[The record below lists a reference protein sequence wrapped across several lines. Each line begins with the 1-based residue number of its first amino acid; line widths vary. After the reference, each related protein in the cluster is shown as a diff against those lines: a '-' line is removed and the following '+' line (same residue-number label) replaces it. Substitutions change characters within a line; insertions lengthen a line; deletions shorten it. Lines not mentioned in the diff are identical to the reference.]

1 MSRFFEALERAD
13 REGSSQTTQAAAVES
28 PRTEPPRTEPP
39 RTEPPR
45 TEPPRTEP
53 PRAEPPPVEA
63 PRAEEPRTEPAPA
76 EPPPVEPRAVP
87 PRFERPRPAPWIM
100 DLPAPTAARHRG
112 GVEEH
117 LVSLLEPRSFEAEEY
132 RVVRHAVETLRKDAN
147 LQVVA
152 VTSPAGGD
160 GKTTTAINLAGALAQ
175 SRDARVLLVDL
186 DLRRP
191 ALARQL
197 GLTGQRRTLV
207 DALMEPGIGLAETLA
222 HLPRFN
228 LSVAVAGGTAPA
240 PYELLKSPRLASL
253 LAEARGRY
261 DYVVLD
267 TPPFVP
273 VSDCRLVTKYVD
285 GFLIVVSAHRTPRGA
300 LAETL
305 SLIDPAKVVGLVFNA
320 DKAGPPDYHRVNTQ
334 PRGARWRGG
343 SRS

>member
-13 REGSSQTTQAAAVES
+13 REGSSRATTAASVEAPPVET
-28 PRTEPPRTEPP
+28 PRTEPPPMVPP
-39 RTEPPR
+39 RV
-45 TEPPRTEP
+45 EPPRTEP
-53 PRAEPPPVEA
+53 PRAEPPPAEPARTEPAPVE
-63 PRAEEPRTEPAPA
+63 PSRAEELRAEPAPAEPAPA

-152 VTSPAGGD
+152 VTSPVGGD

-197 GLTGQRRTLV
+197 GLTSQRRTVV

-253 LAEARGRY
+253 LA
-261 DYVVLD
+261 
-267 TPPFVP
+267 
-273 VSDCRLVTKYVD
+273 
-285 GFLIVVSAHRTPRGA
+285 
-300 LAETL
+300 
-305 SLIDPAKVVGLVFNA
+305 
-320 DKAGPPDYHRVNTQ
+320 
-334 PRGARWRGG
+334 
-343 SRS
+343 